1 MSIFAV
7 LLGAFLLFV
16 LMYAI
21 RKMVDPTTTLEGF
34 FADIVDWMKPTTAQN
49 PVPIYTG
56 YNPVYAQYQKDYENF
71 SLIVLDCLS
80 SIGEKCKLSIPADP
94 RRIFAAEVDSRV
106 ALNGGICTFCYETS
120 REESAFIGGMKQE
133 PKFPAEEIARILR
146 GNLPNS
152 MRGGY
157 YFAGSI
163 DVWDIGGN
171 RIRIEIHSV
180 NRQLPNP
187 NLGGNIL

>member
-1 MSIFAV
+1 MLGLILIMFCVLSILYFIYKMGDPSATV
-7 LLGAFLLFV
+7 KDFLNC
-16 LMYAI
+16 I
-21 RKMVDPTTTLEGF
+21 
-34 FADIVDWMKPTTAQN
+34 KPTTVQN
-49 PVPIYTG
+49 PVPVYTG
-56 YNPVYAQYQKDYENF
+56 YNPVYAMYQKDYENF
-71 SLIVLDCLS
+71 SIIVLDCLS

-120 REESAFIGGMKQE
+120 RGESAFIGGMKQE

-171 RIRIEIHSV
+171 RIRIEIHGV
-180 NRQLPNP
+180 NRQSP
-187 NLGGNIL
+187 GGGGYINI